1 MLMVEAPMGLPASVV
16 EGAIGAVPGGL
27 PKPPAHPPAEP
38 IIIKVPPRP
47 HEEPE
52 VDRPDEGEDD
62 DGIRRAPWMPDMP
75 PPLPPEERPYQAL
88 RADRSILACG
98 LIRWW
103 SRAYLSPDAG
113 TCPQF
118 AGQG

>member
-1 MLMVEAPMGLPASVV
+1 MLMVEAPMGLPASVI
-16 EGAIGAVPGGL
+16 EEAIGAVPGGL

-62 DGIRRAPWMPDMP
+62 DGLRRAPWMPDMP
-75 PPLPPEERPYQAL
+75 PPLPPEERPRQTPGT
-88 RADRSILACG
+88 DRSPPA
-98 LIRWW
+98 
-103 SRAYLSPDAG
+103 
-113 TCPQF
+113 
-118 AGQG
+118 

>member
-16 EGAIGAVPGGL
+16 AEAIGAVPDGL

-52 VDRPDEGEDD
+52 IDRPHDGEED
-62 DGIRRAPWMPDMP
+62 DGIRRVPWMPDMP
-75 PPLPPEERPYQAL
+75 PPLPPEERPCQAPG
-88 RADRSILACG
+88 AGRSSWPEVGSSPARRPGLASG
-98 LIRWW
+98 VRETYIKV
-103 SRAYLSPDAG
+103 AG
-113 TCPQF
+113 
-118 AGQG
+118 